1 LGDTNYEGVS
11 LMGKADEEVLELA
24 KKIRSESS
32 LYIWETALKEA
43 ERILEN
49 RKRMK
54 AINSYYSKYY

>member
-1 LGDTNYEGVS
+1 
-11 LMGKADEEVLELA
+11 MGKADEEVLELA
-24 KKIRSESS
+24 KKIRSESG

-43 ERILEN
+43 ERILES

>member
-1 LGDTNYEGVS
+1 
-11 LMGKADEEVLELA
+11 MGKADGEVLELA